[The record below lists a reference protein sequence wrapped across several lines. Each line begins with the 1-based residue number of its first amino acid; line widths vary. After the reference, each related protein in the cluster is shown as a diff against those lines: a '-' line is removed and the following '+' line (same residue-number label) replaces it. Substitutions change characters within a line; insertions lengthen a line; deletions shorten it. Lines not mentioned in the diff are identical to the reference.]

1 MKIKIQDV
9 LLVPVII
16 LVLASAAFSKD
27 IDGIITVDGIERE
40 YILHLPKTYEENTGG
55 KNTGGDNLPLVM
67 VFHGGGG
74 NARQMKNHT
83 KFNKLSDKENFIVV
97 YPNAVDKNWS
107 DGRIGEK
114 LPMQRDDVK
123 FISNLI
129 DTLTAKYKIDPKRIF
144 STGISNG
151 GFFSIYLA
159 YRLSN
164 KILAIAPV
172 TANIA
177 VNLADEFKPDY
188 PVSILLINGTEDP
201 LVKYDGGA
209 VGFGEDGYG
218 RGESVSTDQTISIWT
233 KNNECNINPLAENLD
248 NKNWADKCKAKK
260 YIYSNCAGET
270 EVILVKIEGGGHTW
284 PGGSQYLP
292 KMIVGNVCK
301 DFSATEMI
309 WEFFKS
315 QKSRN

>member
-1 MKIKIQDV
+1 MNIKNTIYS
-9 LLVPVII
+9 LII
-16 LVLASAAFSKD
+16 MVVFLAASFSKD
-27 IDGIITVDGIERE
+27 IDGTIMIDGLERE
-40 YILHLPKTYEENTGG
+40 YILHLPKNYGAES
-55 KNTGGDNLPLVM
+55 LPLLM

-74 NARQMKNHT
+74 NAGQMKNHV

-97 YPNAVDKNWS
+97 YPNAVDKNWN

-114 LPMQRDDVK
+114 LPMQRDDVE

-129 DTLTAKYKIDPKRIF
+129 DTLASKYKVDSKRIF

-159 YRLSN
+159 YKLSN

-177 VNLADEFKPDY
+177 VNLADEFKPEY
-188 PVSILLINGTEDP
+188 PVSILLINGTKDP

-209 VGFGEDGYG
+209 VGFGEDGFG
-218 RGESVSTDQTISIWT
+218 RGESVSTERTIQIWT
-233 KNNECNINPLAENLD
+233 KNNGCGQNPVTED
-248 NKNWADKCKAKK
+248 IFNKDHKDGCKAVK
-260 YIYSNCAGET
+260 YTYSGCKDGT

-284 PGGSQYLP
+284 PGASQYLP
-292 KMIVGNVCK
+292 KIIVGTVCK
-301 DFSATEMI
+301 DFNATEMI
-309 WEFFKS
+309 WEFFKQ
-315 QKSRN
+315 QKTRP

>member
-1 MKIKIQDV
+1 MDIKNAV
-9 LLVPVII
+9 CGLII
-16 LVLASAAFSKD
+16 MVVFLAASFSKD
-27 IDGIITVDGIERE
+27 IDGTIMVDGLERE
-40 YILHLPKTYEENTGG
+40 YILHLPKNYGSE
-55 KNTGGDNLPLVM
+55 NLPLVM

-74 NARQMKNHT
+74 NAGQMKNHT

-129 DTLTAKYKIDPKRIF
+129 DTLTAKYKVDTKRVF

-159 YRLSN
+159 YKLSD

-177 VNLADEFKPDY
+177 ENLADEFKPEY
-188 PVSILLINGTEDP
+188 PVSILLINGTKDP

-209 VGFGEDGYG
+209 VGFGEDGFG
-218 RGESVSTDQTISIWT
+218 RGKSVSTDRTIQIWT
-233 KNNECNINPLAENLD
+233 KNNECSQSPLVEDID
-248 NKNWADKCKAKK
+248 NKNLADKCKATK
-260 YIYSNCAGET
+260 YIYNNCKDNT

-284 PGGSQYLP
+284 PGASQYLP
-292 KMIVGNVCK
+292 KIIVGTVCK
-301 DFSATEMI
+301 DFNATEMI
-309 WEFFKS
+309 WEFFKQ
-315 QKSRN
+315 QKPRN

>member
-1 MKIKIQDV
+1 MTIYLRSF
-9 LLVPVII
+9 LLI
-16 LVLASAAFSKD
+16 LFVLAASVFSKD
-27 IDGIITVDGIERE
+27 IDGTITVDGIERE
-40 YILHLPKTYEENTGG
+40 YILHLPNGYESSIE
-55 KNTGGDNLPLVM
+55 NLPLVM

-74 NARQMKNHT
+74 NAGQMKNHT
-83 KFNKLSDKENFIVV
+83 KFNKLADKESFVVV

-123 FISNLI
+123 FISMLI
-129 DTLTAKYKIDPKRIF
+129 DTLTGRYKINPKRVF

-159 YRLSN
+159 YKLSD
-164 KILAIAPV
+164 KILSIAPV
-172 TANIA
+172 TANIPE
-177 VNLADEFKPDY
+177 NLAGEFRPEY
-188 PVSILLINGTEDP
+188 PVSMLLINGTKDP

-209 VGFGEDGYG
+209 VGFGEDGFG
-218 RGESVSTDQTISIWT
+218 RGESVSTDRTIAIWT
-233 KNNECNINPLAENLD
+233 QNDQCTPPPEVKEID
-248 NKNWADKCKAKK
+248 NKNWADKCKATK
-260 YIYSNCAGET
+260 YIYNNCAGET
-270 EVILVKIEGGGHTW
+270 EVILVKIDGGGHTW

-292 KMIVGNVCK
+292 KLIVGNVCK

-315 QKSRN
+315 QKIRN

>member
-1 MKIKIQDV
+1 MTINIKSLFLV
-9 LLVPVII
+9 LLV
-16 LVLASAAFSKD
+16 SAAAVFSKD
-27 IDGIITVDGIERE
+27 IEGTITVDGIERE
-40 YILHLPKTYEENTGG
+40 YILHLPKTYESSTET
-55 KNTGGDNLPLVM
+55 LPLVM

-74 NARQMKNHT
+74 NARQMKDHT
-83 KFNKLSDKENFIVV
+83 KFNKLADKESFIVV

-123 FISNLI
+123 FISVLI
-129 DTLTAKYKIDPKRIF
+129 DTLTANYKINSKRIF

-159 YRLSN
+159 YKLSD
-164 KILAIAPV
+164 KILSIAPV
-172 TANIA
+172 TANIPE
-177 VNLADEFKPDY
+177 NLAGVFKPEY
-188 PVSILLINGTEDP
+188 PVSMLLINGTKDP

-209 VGFGEDGYG
+209 VGFGEDGFG
-218 RGESVSTDQTISIWT
+218 RGESVSTDRTITIWT
-233 KNNECNINPLAENLD
+233 QNNQCGAAPEVQEID
-248 NKNWADKCKAKK
+248 NKNWADKCKATK

-270 EVILVKIEGGGHTW
+270 EVILVKIDGGGHTW

-292 KMIVGNVCK
+292 KLLVGNVCK

-315 QKSRN
+315 QKIRN

>member
-1 MKIKIQDV
+1 MLISV
-9 LLVPVII
+9 
-16 LVLASAAFSKD
+16 SFSND
-27 IDGIITVDGIERE
+27 IDGTIIVDEMERE
-40 YILHLPKTYEENTGG
+40 YILHLPNNYGSENH
-55 KNTGGDNLPLVM
+55 PLVM

-74 NARQMKNHT
+74 NAEQMKNHT

-123 FISNLI
+123 FVSNLI
-129 DTLTAKYKIDPKRIF
+129 DTLTLKYKIDSNRIF

-159 YRLSN
+159 YKLSN

-177 VNLADEFKPDY
+177 VNLAEEFKPEY
-188 PVSILLINGTEDP
+188 PISILLINGTKDP
-201 LVKYDGGA
+201 LVKYEGGA
-209 VGFGEDGYG
+209 VGFGEEGFG
-218 RGESVSTDQTISIWT
+218 RGESVSTDRTIQIWT
-233 KNNECNINPLAENLD
+233 KNNECGQSPLIED
-248 NKNWADKCKAKK
+248 IENKNWTDKCKATK
-260 YIYSNCAGET
+260 YIYNNCKDNT

-284 PGGSQYLP
+284 PGASQYLP
-292 KMIVGNVCK
+292 KIIVGVVCK
-301 DFSATEMI
+301 DFNATEMI
-309 WEFFKS
+309 WEFFKQ
-315 QKSRN
+315 QKTRP